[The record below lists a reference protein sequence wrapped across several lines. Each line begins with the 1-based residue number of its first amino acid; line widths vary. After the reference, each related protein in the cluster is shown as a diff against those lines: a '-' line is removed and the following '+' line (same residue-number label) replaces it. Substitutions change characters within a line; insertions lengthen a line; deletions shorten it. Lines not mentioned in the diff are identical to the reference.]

1 MPQPCKVC
9 RHPAR
14 QDIDA
19 ALAEGVALREI
30 QAHHG
35 VSIDS
40 LRRHA
45 ENHLPRT
52 LVQAQAVAEAVAGDT
67 LLDKITTLEGEA
79 RQLKDRAER
88 AGDVRTAL
96 VAVREL
102 CRIVELQAR
111 LVGEL
116 KDQQVNILVH
126 PRWIAVRAEL
136 VAALRPYPEA
146 QQAVSSALLRLDV

>member
-1 MPQPCKVC
+1 MPRRCTVC
-9 RHPAR
+9 DHEQREA
-14 QDIDA
+14 IDA
-19 ALAEGVALREI
+19 AIVGGGSSREI
-30 QAHHG
+30 GALFR
-35 VSIDS
+35 VS
-40 LRRHA
+40 RHA
-45 ENHLPRT
+45 VERHAQNHLPRT
-52 LVQAQAVAEAVAGDT
+52 LVQAQAVAEVVAGDT

-116 KDQQVNILVH
+116 KDQQVNILIH
-126 PRWIAVRAEL
+126 PHWIAVRAEM

-146 QQAVSSALLRLDV
+146 QQAVSAALLRLDV